1 MSDDAALILRLE
13 ARTRK
18 FEKDLGKAID
28 RLDGNV
34 KRGNR
39 SWDKGMGKM
48 ERRAKKFSKN
58 VGDTFK
64 GVLKATTGLA
74 SIGVGATLI
83 GGAVAIR
90 DTLNYANEIDNLS
103 KLAGVSAE
111 RFQELSFAS
120 DKYGISQ
127 EKIADVLKDTNDK
140 FGDFFATGAGPL
152 VDFFDQ
158 VAPKIGLTEE
168 AFRGLSSDQALGLY
182 VSSLEK
188 AGANQQDLSFYME
201 ALASDATALLPLF
214 KGNGKELD
222 DFSQRARDLGVVMDN
237 DLVGKG
243 ASAKKKFDELGASIR
258 GEVQSAVIEL
268 APTIEELTDD
278 FIELLPRLAEWGT
291 ALVKG
296 LNSTGE
302 RLEWLGKQWNASPF
316 GDGNIQADPRTF
328 DEAKKRLRDILDL
341 ARAAEKVQEN
351 NGGFKDTFT
360 RSREEKIQKALAI
373 SFFGKEEYDQIK
385 NESAFLED
393 AIAAEYHRILDLV
406 NELKPI
412 EGPDVII
419 PEEPVVE
426 PSGGLTPR
434 DTGIQRD
441 HSAEGRA
448 DEIRREIELIRELGK
463 TEREQVQDLLQL
475 RLAAID
481 ESKEAEAS
489 RAELRS
495 KAHEDASRELKKLA
509 EDEAAAA
516 SKLAEDRFAA
526 RREEFD
532 LSQDK
537 LGFLA
542 EIEAAQAR
550 MAGRSLEAAQIE
562 LEATRKRYEAEL
574 EYIDQLIAK
583 DGERAD
589 LLAQRADAQAG
600 LASTDAN
607 IQETNEHATAQ
618 FDALTSDDDSL
629 EAELERIDQN
639 ETAKLQRL
647 EELRTEELEALRDF
661 EAEKTRIEAEA
672 EAARTEAQ
680 LASYQNKL
688 NFAQDSLSQIS
699 SALKTAGLEDT
710 KAAKIAAK
718 AQQVVALGSAV
729 VSTAQGVSKSLAL
742 GPPGIPMAIAI
753 GALGA
758 IQVAAIAS
766 QTFDGGGFTGNGT
779 RSGGVDGKGGYYA
792 VVHPNETIVDH
803 TKPGREVNGK
813 SIEEAFGLSGSSLGR
828 GVNSSSVSGR
838 GSSGGSFRG
847 GDFVVQGN
855 VDKDV
860 LPELQEKMDRFLQNQ
875 EQSFNKMADARDRRT
890 TPRTDR
896 RVGRGTGR

>member
-18 FEKDLGKAID
+18 FEKDLAKAID

-34 KRGNR
+34 KKGNR

-64 GVLKATTGLA
+64 GVLKASTGLA
-74 SIGVGATLI
+74 TIGVGATVI

-90 DTLNYANEIDNLS
+90 ETLDYANEIENLS
-103 KLAGVSAE
+103 KLAGVTAE

-214 KGNGKELD
+214 KDNGKELTE
-222 DFSQRARDLGVVMDN
+222 FSQRARDLGVVMDN
-237 DLVGKG
+237 DLISKG

-278 FIELLPRLAEWGT
+278 FLELLPRLAEWGS

-296 LNSTGE
+296 LNTTGE
-302 RLEWLGKQWNASPF
+302 RLAWLGQQWNASPF
-316 GDGNIQADPRTF
+316 GNGSVQADPRTF
-328 DEAKKRLRDILDL
+328 DEAKERLRDILDL

-351 NGGFKDTFT
+351 NGGVKDFFT
-360 RSREEKIQKALAI
+360 RSREEKIQDALGV
-373 SFFGKEEYDQIK
+373 SFFGKEEYDKIK
-385 NESAFLED
+385 DERAFLED
-393 AIAAEYHRILDLV
+393 AIAAEYHRMLDFV
-406 NELKPI
+406 NELKPV
-412 EGPDVII
+412 EGPDVVI
-419 PEEPVVE
+419 PDEPVRGE
-426 PSGGLTPR
+426 GSSLTPR
-434 DTGIQRD
+434 DTGIERD
-441 HSAEGRA
+441 HAAEGRA

-463 TEREQVQDLLQL
+463 TEREQVQDLLEL
-475 RLAAID
+475 RLKAIE

-489 RAELRS
+489 KAELRA
-495 KAHEDASRELKKLA
+495 KAHKDAKDEVTRLAKEEADAAAKLA
-509 EDEAAAA
+509 EE
-516 SKLAEDRFAA
+516 RFNA
-526 RREEFD
+526 RREQFSD
-532 LSQDK
+532 NQDR
-537 LGFLA
+537 LTFIA

-550 MAGRSLEAAQIE
+550 MSGRAVEATQIE
-562 LEATRKRYEAEL
+562 LEAAKKRYEAEL
-574 EYIDQLIAK
+574 AYIDELIAK

-600 LASTDAN
+600 LASTNAN
-607 IQETNEHATAQ
+607 IQDVNNHAADQ
-618 FDALTSDDDSL
+618 FDSLTSDEDTLQAELDRID
-629 EAELERIDQN
+629 EAEA
-639 ETAKLQRL
+639 AKLERL

-661 EAEKTRIEAEA
+661 EAKKAEIEAEA
-672 EAARTEAQ
+672 DAQRSEARFASIRNQ
-680 LASYQNKL
+680 LDTTKNL
-688 NFAQDSLSQIS
+688 LSGIT
-699 SALKTAGLEDT
+699 SALQSAGKENT

-718 AQQVVALGSAV
+718 AQQIVSLGNAV
-729 VSTAQGVSKSLAL
+729 VNTAEGVSEALAT
-742 GPPGIPMAIAI
+742 GNIPKAILV

-758 IQVAAIAS
+758 IQIGVIAS
-766 QTFDGGGFTGNGT
+766 QTFDGGGFTGRGA
-779 RSGGVDGKGGYYA
+779 RSGGVDGKGGYHA
-792 VVHPNETIVDH
+792 IVHPNETIVDH

-813 SIEEAFGLSGSSLGR
+813 SIEEAFGLSGSTSLGR
-828 GVNSSSVSGR
+828 GVSPSSISGR
-838 GSSGGSFRG
+838 GRSGNSFRG

-860 LPELQEKMDRFLQNQ
+860 LPELQAKMDRFLQNQ
-875 EQSFNKMADARDRRT
+875 ERDFNKMSDARERRT

-896 RVGRGTGR
+896 RVGRGAGR

>member
-18 FEKDLGKAID
+18 FEKDLAKAID
-28 RLDGNV
+28 KLDGNV
-34 KRGNR
+34 KKGNR

-74 SIGVGATLI
+74 SIGIGASVI
-83 GGAVAIR
+83 GGAAAIR

-168 AFRGLSSDQALGLY
+168 AFRGLSSEQALGLY

-214 KGNGKELD
+214 KDNGKELD
-222 DFSQRARDLGVVMDN
+222 DFSQRARDLGVVMEN

-243 ASAKKKFDELGASIR
+243 ASAKKKFDELGSAIR

-268 APTIEELTDD
+268 APEIEELTDD

-291 ALVKG
+291 AIVKG

-316 GDGNIQADPRTF
+316 GNGNIQADPKTF
-328 DEAKKRLRDILDL
+328 DEAKDSLRDILDL
-341 ARAAEKVQEN
+341 ARAVDKVQEN
-351 NGGFKDTFT
+351 NGGIKDFFT
-360 RSREEKIQKALAI
+360 RSREEKVQDALGV
-373 SFFGKEEYDQIK
+373 SFFGKEQFDRLK
-385 NESAFLED
+385 ED
-393 AIAAEYHRILDLV
+393 AAALDEAITAEYRFILDKV
-406 NELKPI
+406 NEFKPI

-419 PEEPVVE
+419 PEEPIVD
-426 PSGGLTPR
+426 PSGGLIPR
-434 DTGIQRD
+434 DQGIQRD
-441 HSAEGRA
+441 HSAEGRV

-463 TEREQVQDLLQL
+463 TEREQIEDLRDL
-475 RLAAID
+475 RLQAIK
-481 ESKEAEAS
+481 ESKESITAK
-489 RAELRS
+489 AELEA
-495 KAHEDASRELKKLA
+495 KVNQDAANELKKLA
-509 EDEAAAA
+509 QEEADAA
-516 SKLAEDRFAA
+516 SKLAEEKFAA
-526 RREEFD
+526 RRQEFSD
-532 LSQDK
+532 NQDR
-537 LGFLA
+537 LGFVA
-542 EIEAAQAR
+542 ELQAAQAR
-550 MAGRSLEAAQIE
+550 MAGRALEATNIE
-562 LEATRKRYEAEL
+562 LEAVKKRYEAEL
-574 EYIDQLIAK
+574 AYIDELIAK
-583 DGERAD
+583 DGNRAD
-589 LLAQRADAQAG
+589 LLAERANAQAG

-607 IQETNEHATAQ
+607 IQENNSRALSS
-618 FDALTSDDDSL
+618 FDALTDEDESL
-629 EAELERIDQN
+629 EAELARID
-639 ETAKLQRL
+639 EIEAAKLERL
-647 EELRTEELEALRDF
+647 EELRTEELEALRSF
-661 EAEKTRIEAEA
+661 EEQKSQIEAEA
-672 EAARTEAQ
+672 DAQRQEARFASIRNQ
-680 LASYQNKL
+680 LDTTK
-688 NFAQDSLSQIS
+688 SLMSGIT
-699 SALKTAGLEDT
+699 SALQAAGKENT

-718 AQQVVALGSAV
+718 AQQVISLGNAV
-729 VSTAQGVSKSLAL
+729 VNTAQGVSEALAT
-742 GPPGIPMAIAI
+742 GNIPKAILV

-758 IQVAAIAS
+758 IQIGIIAS

-779 RSGGVDGKGGYYA
+779 RTGGVDGKGGYYA

-813 SIEEAFGLSGSSLGR
+813 SIEEAFGLGGSSLGR
-828 GVNSSSVSGR
+828 GVSSSSISGR
-838 GSSGGSFRG
+838 GRSGNSFRG
-847 GDFVVQGN
+847 GDLVVQGN

-860 LPELQEKMDRFLQNQ
+860 LPELQAKMDRFLENQ
-875 EQSFNKMADARDRRT
+875 ERDFNKMSDARERRT
-890 TPRTDR
+890 CLLYTSPSPRD
-896 RVGRGTGR
+896 